1 MMEEKELFK
10 EFYGIL
16 SELTP
21 QNFLS
26 SVEQALKLDINTE
39 ERLRGCVDQI
49 FSKVDRGGGSGVV
62 KNEWSFHFLIPFL
75 RSSLRSWKSQTPL

>member
-1 MMEEKELFK
+1 MEEKK

-39 ERLRGCVDQI
+39 ERLRGRRVDQI
-49 FSKVDRGGGSGVV
+49 FSKVDWGG
-62 KNEWSFHFLIPFL
+62 
-75 RSSLRSWKSQTPL
+75 